1 MMVQLVEKSKKK
13 RQQIIK
19 KLHFPKVQVLEPS
32 YRKDTGTQHEMDPR
46 REEQCSDVE
55 FYVTSVE
62 PPKEGAKQPLK
73 QRVTQRHLSSVEVAL
88 QTASLEVQEPIQLDV
103 LGEFNTLWTGENP
116 SQRPPVIAGEAVAGV
131 STRSH
136 TTRKATRMKEG
147 IEDPLEKKQESVEP
161 KSLPIEKIFVNL
173 ESKLSYTMQGLSKI
187 MTELGTRFNTLV
199 KIHSQQMAEF
209 GAFMLEVRDKFN
221 LCEEDRD
228 EIRDQV
234 FDVTKMVED
243 IQTQNKNLVK
253 KIDYLENQSRRNNI
267 KIIGLPEGMEGPDP
281 RKFFT
286 EWIPQVL
293 GQEHF
298 PEGIILEHAH
308 RALRRRP
315 ISGPRPVLVRCLNY
329 YNREIIL

>member
-19 KLHFPKVQVLEPS
+19 KLHFPKVQVLEPT
-32 YRKDTGTQHEMDPR
+32 YRKDTGTQREMDPR
-46 REEQCSDVE
+46 REVQCSDVE
-55 FYVTSVE
+55 LYVTLVE
-62 PPKEGAKQPLK
+62 PPKEGAKQPLE
-73 QRVTQRHLSSVEVAL
+73 QRVTQRHLSTVEVVL
-88 QTASLEVQEPIQLDV
+88 QTAPLEIEEPMQLDV
-103 LGEFNTLWTGENP
+103 LGELNTLWTGENP
-116 SQRPPVIAGEAVAGV
+116 GQCPPVIAGEAVAGV
-131 STRSH
+131 STSSH
-136 TTRKATRMKEG
+136 TIRKATRMKEG
-147 IEDPLEKKQESVEP
+147 TEDPLVMQKKQKSVEP

-187 MTELGTRFNTLV
+187 ITELGTRFNTLV

-209 GAFMLEVRDKFN
+209 GAFKLEVRDKFN
-221 LCEEDRD
+221 SCEEDID

-243 IQTQNKNLVK
+243 LQTQNKNLVK

-267 KIIGLPEGMEGPDP
+267 KITGLPEGMEGPDP

-298 PEGIILEHAH
+298 PEGIILERAH

-315 ISGPRPVLVRCLNY
+315 I
-329 YNREIIL
+329 